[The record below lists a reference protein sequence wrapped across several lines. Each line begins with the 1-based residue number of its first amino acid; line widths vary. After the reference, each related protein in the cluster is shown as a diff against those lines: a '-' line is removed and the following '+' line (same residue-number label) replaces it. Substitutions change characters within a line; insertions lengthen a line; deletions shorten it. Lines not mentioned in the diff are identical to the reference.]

1 MGSAAM
7 KELGIQM
14 MIPAYSPQARRPNLI
29 GSLKMCR
36 AQERAIR
43 NKLEIL
49 LNQILVMRAPAAS
62 TFRSSYSATRC
73 TRSIIGSSRPRTN
86 ILITPL
92 PLFRRKDG
100 GRSKV

>member
-14 MIPAYSPQARRPNLI
+14 IIPAYSPQARRPNLI
-29 GSLKMCR
+29 GSLNMCR

-49 LNQILVMRAPAAS
+49 LNQIRLFNTIEIDTIHWIEAP
-62 TFRSSYSATRC
+62 
-73 TRSIIGSSRPRTN
+73 
-86 ILITPL
+86 
-92 PLFRRKDG
+92 
-100 GRSKV
+100 